1 MDFKSLQKMVYET
14 NKKNGW
20 HDNEAEKTDSEYLIN
35 IVGEVGEAWES
46 KRNKEPEV
54 WTRENGKPEGMWAE
68 LGDVIMRIVDFAEAS
83 SIDLESIIIRK
94 DAYNGTR
101 GYRHGNKRY

>member
-35 IVGEVGEAWES
+35 IVGEVSEAWES
-46 KRNKEPEV
+46 KRNREPEM
-54 WTRENGKPEGMWAE
+54 WTRDNGKPEGMWNE
-68 LGDVIMRIVDFAEAS
+68 LADTVIRIMDFAEANG
-83 SIDLESIIIRK
+83 IDLENLIVRK